1 MDDFELLKQHFND
14 IINTFN
20 YSKIIKMGISLE
32 ICSDYTYNKSD
43 ISSILEHNE
52 FNESLQIFN
61 RIIEADTLPITIQE
75 FNNTELNTLIN
86 FLKEQYVEDKNS
98 LNIFKKETFFKRL
111 LLAIKLFTSIN
122 YTDAD
127 YDFKF
132 LVDSKYYR
140 GDDFYTD
147 KYGENFIYPGS
158 PPRFVDNISDLLNQL
173 QGLINKGTLE
183 SGQESSHLEDTKY
196 ILKLIEEINNINKEF
211 GKLFNELYF
220 NNLNEIKQNIDIDKY
235 FIDIPDEEIDIAYN
249 KGKNALLILY
259 LEKML
264 FNMLY
269 TKLVELNQNTA
280 TNFTDFYIKKEKNEL
295 QDIIKE
301 KRNNKK
307 EEKINNKDWTKF
319 IEIKD
324 IDDAYKKGKDRLL
337 HLILTHIIQHEE
349 YLIQLEAK
357 ELVKAFNPQIVFG
370 NNLEENEGEEEE
382 EEEEGEEEQK
392 EGEEEQKEGEEEVK
406 EGEEEVKEEVPKEDR
421 LLYEY
426 LLNELNS
433 LNKKAAKEFKDYLFG
448 KSANVL
454 KEFLFIIKNEGKIE
468 WINSMSDDV
477 IHAAYKLKG
486 DKAKYALYF
495 IILNAVILYEQ
506 GQKQKQSSNIPSNQK
521 EDKSEFIKVLINELI
536 ELDLESA
543 GYFLDKFYYNTT
555 LEQIET
561 ELRSIQTNKFDN
573 PLKYIPT
580 EQSLNLQKLQILIL
594 NALIQYKTEKK
605 TQPIQGTSELND
617 KINLLKEQLSKLS
630 RFAYTF
636 YSNDL
641 DISHKETLKKLL
653 LKEIKDDTKK
663 TVFLNVN
670 EDMINTISQ
679 RKEIEHLKLLWLET
693 VVNFLNQPKE

>member
-1 MDDFELLKQHFND
+1 MDDFELLKQQFNA

-20 YSKIIKMGISLE
+20 YSKIIRMGISLE
-32 ICSDYTYNKSD
+32 ICSDYTYNKSG

-61 RIIEADTLPITIQE
+61 RIIEDDTLPITIEE
-75 FNNTELNTLIN
+75 FNNTELTTLIN

-98 LNIFKKETFFKRL
+98 LNIFEKETFFKRL

-132 LVDSKYYR
+132 LVDSKYYK
-140 GDDFYTD
+140 GDDFYRD

-158 PPRFVDNISDLLNQL
+158 PPRFVDNMSDLLNKL
-173 QGLINKGTLE
+173 QGLINKGRLE
-183 SGQESSHLEDTKY
+183 LGQESSHLEDTKY
-196 ILKLIEEINNINKEF
+196 ILKLIQEINNINKEL
-211 GKLFNELYF
+211 GKLFNDLYLS
-220 NNLNEIKQNIDIDKY
+220 NNVNEIKQNIDIDKY
-235 FIDIPDEEIDIAYN
+235 FIDIPDEEIDIADK

-280 TNFTDFYIKKEKNEL
+280 EDFTGFYIKQEKNKL

-301 KRNNKK
+301 QRNNN
-307 EEKINNKDWTKF
+307 EKWTNL
-319 IEIKD
+319 IKD
-324 IDDAYKKGKDRLL
+324 EDIKDAYKKGKDSLL
-337 HLILTHIIQHEE
+337 HLILTHKIYYEE
-349 YLIQLEAK
+349 RLIELETT
-357 ELVKAFNPQIVFG
+357 ELVKAFNPTGQGTNPQFVIG
-370 NNLEENEGEEEE
+370 EIEE
-382 EEEEGEEEQK
+382 K
-392 EGEEEQKEGEEEVK
+392 EGE
-406 EGEEEVKEEVPKEDR
+406 KEEVPKEDR
-421 LLYEY
+421 LLYDY
-426 LLNELNS
+426 LLEELES
-433 LNKKAAKEFKDYLFG
+433 LNKNSANEFKYYLFG

-454 KEFLFIIKNEGKIE
+454 KEFLFTIKKEGKIK
-468 WINSMSDDV
+468 WINNMSEDV

-495 IILNAVILYEQ
+495 IILNAFILYEQ
-506 GQKQKQSSNIPSNQK
+506 GQRQSSNHLPSNQP
-521 EDKSEFIKVLINELI
+521 EDKGEYIKVLLNKLI
-536 ELDLESA
+536 ELDLEA
-543 GYFLDKFYYNTT
+543 GGYFFDNFYNNT
-555 LEQIET
+555 LQEVRK

-573 PLKYIPT
+573 PLKDIPT
-580 EQSLNLQKLQILIL
+580 EQSLDLQDLQILIL
-594 NALIQYKTEKK
+594 NALINYETKKK
-605 TQPIQGTSELND
+605 TSKLNHR
-617 KINLLKEQLSKLS
+617 INILKEELSKLS
-630 RFAYTF
+630 RVAYTF